1 VNNPKRP
8 LWDAAAE
15 AMAPDA
21 RAALQL
27 RGVRSL
33 LAWAGTR
40 SPMYRERLAGIDAR
54 AVRTLA
60 DFAAAVP
67 LTTKDDLRAAMERH
81 ASALPHLCVPRE
93 TLVLAGPSAGTS
105 GRQTYQAFDAQDL
118 DRNVEMLARLYWAAG
133 MREGDV
139 LHLLVTPFTPAAD
152 IFRLAAQRV
161 GVRWIVRDNHEPA
174 QVSRYVDAARA
185 LAPSFLQAGV
195 STLRAMAQHAR
206 AHPASGERTLP
217 YRRAILM
224 GAALGPEAREQFQAE
239 LGIEV
244 ATLSGQGS
252 DFNLFSGECEA
263 HDGEHWHGED
273 LTWIEVIDP
282 ATGRPAAD
290 GADGAVGAV
299 GEMVITDFYRRA
311 TPHLRWRTED
321 MVRVHPGTCRCGR
334 TARRFTLLD
343 RVANRVPVAAGAVY
357 PFEVETALSRSADGR
372 NLEFSLVRRA
382 GAVPAD
388 LEVRLLRP
396 PTLADEAAGAVAER
410 LGRHLGAELRVPV
423 RASFHADLP
432 RVGYKTLRVIDSKPQ
447 P

>member
-1 VNNPKRP
+1 M
-8 LWDAAAE
+8 WDAAAE

-40 SPMYRERLAGIDAR
+40 SPMYRERLAGIDAGT
-54 AVRTLA
+54 VRTLA

-67 LTTKDDLRAAMERH
+67 LTTKDDLRAAMEGH
-81 ASALPHLCVPRE
+81 GSALPHLCVPRE

-139 LHLLVTPFTPAAD
+139 LHLLVTPFTAAAD

-185 LAPSFLQAGV
+185 LEPSFLQAGV

-206 AHPASGERTLP
+206 AHPAPGARALP

-224 GAALGPEAREQFQAE
+224 GAALGPEARAQFQAE

-244 ATLSGQGS
+244 STLSGQGS
-252 DFNLFSGECEA
+252 DFNLFAGECEA

-273 LTWIEVIDP
+273 LTWIEVVDP
-282 ATGRPAAD
+282 ASDRAVAD
-290 GADGAVGAV
+290 GEV

-321 MVRVHPGTCRCGR
+321 MVCVHPGACRCGR
-334 TARRFTLLD
+334 TSRRFTLLD
-343 RVANRVPVAAGAVY
+343 RVANRVPVAGTAVY
-357 PFEVETALSRSADGR
+357 PFQVEAALSGSDDGR
-372 NLEFSLVRRA
+372 NLEFSLVRAR
-382 GAVPAD
+382 PAPPV

-396 PTLADEAAGAVAER
+396 AAVADADTAALAQR
-410 LGRHLGAELRVPV
+410 LQGHLD
-423 RASFHADLP
+423 ASSACP
-432 RVGYKTLRVIDSKPQ
+432 RG
-447 P
+447 

>member
-1 VNNPKRP
+1 M
-8 LWDAAAE
+8 WDAAAE
-15 AMAPDA
+15 CMAPEA

-27 RGVRSL
+27 RGVQAL
-33 LAWAGTR
+33 LAWAGER
-40 SPMYRERLAGIDAR
+40 SPMYRERLAGVDPR
-54 AVRTLA
+54 AVRTLD

-67 LTTKDDLRAAMERH
+67 LTTNDHLRAAMDRH

-93 TLVLAGPSAGTS
+93 TLVLGGPSAGTS

-118 DRNVEMLARLYWAAG
+118 DRNTEMLARLYWAAG
-133 MREGDV
+133 MRPADV

-174 QVSRYVDAARA
+174 QVARYVDAARA

-206 AHPASGERTLP
+206 TLP
-217 YRRAILM
+217 APGARALPYQRAILM
-224 GAALGPEAREQFQAE
+224 GAALGAEAREQFRAE
-239 LGIEV
+239 QGIEV

-252 DFNLFSGECEA
+252 DFNLFSGECDA

-273 LTWIEVIDP
+273 MTLVEVIDP
-282 ATGRPAAD
+282 ATGCAAAD
-290 GADGAVGAV
+290 GTV

-321 MVRVHPGTCRCGR
+321 MVRVHPGACRCGR
-334 TARRFTLLD
+334 TTRRFTLLD
-343 RVANRVPVAAGAVY
+343 RVANRVPVGDTAVY
-357 PFEVETALSRSADGR
+357 PFQVETALSRSEDGR
-372 NLEFSLVRRA
+372 NLEFALVRRA
-382 GAVPAD
+382 AATPS

-396 PTLADEAAGAVAER
+396 AALADAALTPTAQC
-410 LGRHLGAELRVPV
+410 LQRHLGGTLDVPV
-423 RASFHADLP
+423 QVTFHDELP
-432 RVGYKTLRVIDSKPQ
+432 RVGYKTLRVLDEPR